1 MIAHI
6 KNRMVLWVL
15 ALLILLNVGYLVYN
29 VTQQP
34 NTTAMMIS
42 LLSLGLLLGATLVYL
57 LAQDKKAATPTLVK
71 ESSHTIMESM
81 QKVFKIVTAE
91 GHFSE
96 IYDYAET
103 RRLFSF
109 IPTTKKALV
118 VIKGKAQL
126 GFDFS
131 KCKWEIN
138 ENKREVKLVEFP
150 PPEVLS
156 LETDYQYYNIEEQFY
171 NLFSKE
177 DLARIQADGKQQ
189 MLQAVEKS
197 HLPAVAADQIQV
209 VLKELLHARDW
220 QLVNAHLITQSPK
233 QITQQSLQG

>member
-1 MIAHI
+1 MFSHI

-15 ALLILLNVGYLVYN
+15 AILILLNVAYLVYN

-34 NTTAMMIS
+34 DTTAMMIS

-57 LAQDKKAATPTLVK
+57 LAQDKKAAAPVLVK

-103 RRLFSF
+103 RKLFSF

-118 VIKGKAQL
+118 VIKGRAQL
-126 GFDFS
+126 GYDFA
-131 KCKWEIN
+131 KCKWEID
-138 ENKREVKLVEFP
+138 EDKRQVKLIEFP

-177 DLARIQADGKQQ
+177 DLARIQKDGKKQ
-189 MLQAVEKS
+189 MLQAVQSS
-197 HLPAVAADQIQV
+197 HLPTVAAEQIQI
-209 VLKELLHARDW
+209 VLKELLQARDW
-220 QLVNAHLITQSPK
+220 ELQNAQLITTSPK
-233 QITQQSLQG
+233 QIAEQ